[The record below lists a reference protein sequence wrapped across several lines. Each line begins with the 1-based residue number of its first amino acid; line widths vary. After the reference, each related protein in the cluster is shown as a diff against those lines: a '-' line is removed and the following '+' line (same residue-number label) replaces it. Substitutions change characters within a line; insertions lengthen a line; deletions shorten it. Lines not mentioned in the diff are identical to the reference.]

1 MDHKGE
7 FCRIVGELA
16 RRYDRHEVFN
26 DFCEIAAITLRQ
38 VFERNPANEER
49 YLKLIRRYEPEEQK
63 QFARLLALTAQAL
76 TEKPRDFLGECFHE
90 LELHNRYKGQ
100 FFTPF
105 DVSRMMAKMSLAG
118 VEEQIRKHG
127 YVELNEP
134 TCGSGGMVI
143 AAVEEV
149 KAAGFNPVH
158 VFFAV
163 AQDIDRKCCN
173 MTYIQL
179 SLLAIPAAVIWGDT
193 LIVECRE
200 QWLTAGY
207 FFGAWPEWFRWRRLI
222 RAVSGPTPD
231 KPSVKES
238 APTAPV
244 APPHLDGPA
253 GQLLFNF

>member
-7 FCRIVGELA
+7 FCRIIGELA
-16 RRYDRHEVFN
+16 RKYDRHEGFN

-49 YLKLIRRYEPEEQK
+49 YLKLIRRYEPEEHDK
-63 QFARLLALTAQAL
+63 FARLLALTAQAL

-90 LELHNRYKGQ
+90 LEMHNQYKGQ

-118 VEEQIRKHG
+118 FEDKIR
-127 YVELNEP
+127 
-134 TCGSGGMVI
+134 
-143 AAVEEV
+143 
-149 KAAGFNPVH
+149 AAGFNPVN

-193 LIVECRE
+193 LILECRE

-207 FFGAWPEWFRWRRLI
+207 YFGAWPERFRWRRALH
-222 RAVSGPTPD
+222 AVRD
-231 KPSVKES
+231 L
-238 APTAPV
+238 AAAPV
-244 APPHLDGPA
+244 AVPDEPEESPAAPIPAPVPAPLDGPS
-253 GQLLFNF
+253 GQLMFDF